1 MWHGQTDPKEAKNKE
16 TKSKSKI
23 GEPEKT
29 DLLEEVS
36 KWVICQ
42 SETGCCF
49 HFLKKKK
56 KKEKEEED
64 RNFWKIEAFSIASI
78 FIYLFIFYFIIF
90 AHGNHLNTV

>member
-1 MWHGQTDPKEAKNKE
+1 MAKQTQKKQRNKE

-49 HFLKKKK
+49 HFLKKKRK
-56 KKEKEEED
+56 KKMKKKIGIFEKLKL
-64 RNFWKIEAFSIASI
+64 FQLLPFL
-78 FIYLFIFYFIIF
+78 FIYLFFILLTLLMETI
-90 AHGNHLNTV
+90 